1 MPGIQNS
8 ASATTSNGKPS
19 MRGRMPNAHTNAAGT
34 ASTVPLMNACAPA
47 AGLPAV
53 ASSAQYGATTS
64 SIMSPWF
71 QPVASQNAP
80 EIAIAQAER
89 TPLRRAAPVSR

>member
-1 MPGIQNS
+1 
-8 ASATTSNGKPS
+8 
-19 MRGRMPNAHTNAAGT
+19 MRGRMPNAHANAAGT

-64 SIMSPWF
+64 SIMSPG
-71 QPVASQNAP
+71 S
-80 EIAIAQAER
+80 
-89 TPLRRAAPVSR
+89 SR

>member
-1 MPGIQNS
+1 MPGSQNS
-8 ASATTSNGKPS
+8 ASVTTSSGKPS
-19 MRGRMPNAHTNAAGT
+19 MRGRMPNAQTNAAGT
-34 ASTVPLMNACAPA
+34 AATVPWMNAFAPA

-71 QPVASQNAP
+71 HAVAIQNAP
-80 EIAIAQAER
+80 VITIAHIERTPFSTAER
-89 TPLRRAAPVSR
+89 TSR